1 MSFRPF
7 LRLSVFVLLS
17 ALLAGVPP
25 AAAQQAPPQQPV
37 INKETPRDEPRLV
50 LKWRDRYEK
59 VVESGVA
66 LTAGSIVSGSGVAAG
81 IILGKRKT
89 LGGLGAVVEARW
101 SLRGYRQ
108 IDGEVGMTAG
118 RRHRTELRSIDSDS
132 TAMFNQHSLL
142 TFGKAVFLHV
152 REQKYP
158 RVDFYGPDGMNASR
172 DGRSDYAVG
181 GGLIDLVGQWQRPH
195 FGASA
200 RVGSLRLKLET
211 PTNDGL
217 PDTRDLYA
225 SAGLPGLNEQR
236 HYRTMGAAFTVD
248 FRDQAQLTE
257 RGMFAGIALWQATAS
272 GAPDSS
278 QNFSRLNLDAQQF
291 LRVKKGS
298 QVIALRGVLSSRI
311 DNNSGATPFYLQPTL
326 GGGKTLR
333 GFGSYRWRDESLWA
347 ATAEYRW
354 RAHRRIELAPFVD
367 VGSVARRF
375 GDFRSTHVE
384 VAPGIGLRI
393 VGGSRIIG
401 RVDYAHGSDGHRVMF
416 ALGSPF

>member
-1 MSFRPF
+1 M
-7 LRLSVFVLLS
+7 LTGAV
-17 ALLAGVPP
+17 P
-25 AAAQQAPPQQPV
+25 AAAQQAPQQAPPQQPV
-37 INKETPRDEPRLV
+37 IINKETPRDEPRLI
-50 LKWRDRYEK
+50 LKWRDRYEH

-66 LTAGSIVSGSGVAAG
+66 VTAGSIVSGSGVAAG
-81 IILGKRKT
+81 IVVGKRKT

-108 IDGEVGMTAG
+108 VDGEVGMTAG

-132 TAMFNQHSLL
+132 TSMFNQHSLL

-152 REQKYP
+152 REQSYP
-158 RVDFYGPDGMNASR
+158 RVDFYGPGGVNATK

-195 FGASA
+195 FGASG
-200 RVGSLRLKLET
+200 RFGSLRLKLQK

-225 SAGLPGLNEQR
+225 SAGLQGLTEQH
-236 HYRTMGAAFTVD
+236 HYRTMGAAFTID

-257 RGMFAGIALWQATAS
+257 QGTFAGIALWHAIAS
-272 GAPDSS
+272 GAPDSTL
-278 QNFSRLNLDAQQF
+278 NFSRLNLDAQQF

-311 DNNSGATPFYLQPTL
+311 DGNTAATPFYLQPTL

-354 RAHRRIELAPFVD
+354 RAHHRVELAPFVD
-367 VGSVARRF
+367 LGSVARRF
-375 GDFRSTHVE
+375 GDFRSTTVE